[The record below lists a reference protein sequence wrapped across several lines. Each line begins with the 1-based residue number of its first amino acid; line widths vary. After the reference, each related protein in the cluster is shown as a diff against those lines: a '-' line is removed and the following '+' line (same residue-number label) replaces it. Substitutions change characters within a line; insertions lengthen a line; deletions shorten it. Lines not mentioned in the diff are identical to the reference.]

1 MLPFIFRWIEL
12 YAIIRAVVER
22 SITPTVQ
29 ASVSIVRGPSLYADR
44 KSNIFPRSS
53 QAISSPE
60 EASPSA
66 PGSILTTTEASP
78 FSKRTKAPFGDLQR
92 YCEAVVDESLRL
104 FEEEADEAV
113 EEFLPQLSQM
123 LLGCTECLVSC
134 FIVDSRRVAPKNQ
147 CASGYGEDT
156 LDSGQSVPNLLL
168 TGSDSDTTTSA
179 SAMGLASSEK
189 GNLSQRDIM
198 GSDGTMNDD
207 WRRTN
212 PEESASFD
220 KATNFRSS
228 STSTF
233 FRAVYDTGSSTHP
246 YNDNPYR
253 HDRSYD
259 QQWQQRFDGDRQE
272 NLAVESYS
280 SKLMRA
286 ALADHSNDIDCLTRH
301 GYQYMHTRLEAAV
314 LRRAARNP
322 IVGTKL
328 AWLLEDIAARLALNY
343 FMSIL
348 VEE

>member
-29 ASVSIVRGPSLYADR
+29 ASVSIVRGPSLYVDR

-156 LDSGQSVPNLLL
+156 LEIKPGNGKVVIVDDVYA
-168 TGSDSDTTTSA
+168 TG
-179 SAMGLASSEK
+179 
-189 GNLSQRDIM
+189 
-198 GSDGTMNDD
+198 GTM
-207 WRRTN
+207 
-212 PEESASFD
+212 
-220 KATNFRSS
+220 
-228 STSTF
+228 
-233 FRAVYDTGSSTHP
+233 G
-246 YNDNPYR
+246 
-253 HDRSYD
+253 
-259 QQWQQRFDGDRQE
+259 
-272 NLAVESYS
+272 AVEELCKKAGYEVID
-280 SKLMRA
+280 KLC
-286 ALADHSNDIDCLTRH
+286 LIDLLYLHNDIKCKSLV
-301 GYQYMHTRLEAAV
+301 QYE
-314 LRRAARNP
+314 
-322 IVGTKL
+322 
-328 AWLLEDIAARLALNY
+328 
-343 FMSIL
+343 
-348 VEE
+348 